1 MRNRNQDYHL
11 TFIERSRPSSSYR
24 AVILMFD
31 GDKNDFYD
39 YFGGKD
45 YRVLHSVWMLV
56 IVSDMCHRGTS
67 RYRPTYGQIETTQ
80 VIFLSTEKEVALFW
94 CDDDIHIIPR

>member
-1 MRNRNQDYHL
+1 
-11 TFIERSRPSSSYR
+11 
-24 AVILMFD
+24 MFD

-56 IVSDMCHRGTS
+56 IVSDSATADIAVSPYVRADRNDTS
-67 RYRPTYGQIETTQ
+67 HFSLGKKRSCF
-80 VIFLSTEKEVALFW
+80 VLV
-94 CDDDIHIIPR
+94 